1 MAQQYSET
9 VVQKLPSAC
18 VVDITPPTFAGVAS
32 ATPNTDGSISLAWLA
47 ATDLTGPIEYLLY
60 IALGSVSAG
69 TLFQVSNLVTIAPAV
84 LTKKIFTLADQTTYL
99 VNGQQY
105 TVGVRAKDGV
115 GNINTNVVILT
126 PTAIASGNIPG
137 VYQQILND
145 FIDVE
150 VGLSASASAIAG
162 GAGVNH
168 VDAKRSHHGVDRGA
182 IGHPAA
188 GCGSIGMAP
197 IPAGKRTPGS
207 ATTNRKSAGSQCS
220 SRGGEQ
226 GQEPVFG
233 KHES

>member
-9 VVQKLPSAC
+9 LVQKLPSAC
-18 VVDITPPTFAGVAS
+18 VVDITPPTFTGVAS
-32 ATPNTDGSISLAWLA
+32 ATPNADGSISLAWLA

-145 FIDVE
+145 LIDVE
-150 VGLSASASAIAG
+150 IGLSASASAIAS
-162 GAGVNH
+162 GAGTQM
-168 VDAKRSHHGVDRGA
+168 
-182 IGHPAA
+182 
-188 GCGSIGMAP
+188 SILSDETV
-197 IPAGKRTPGS
+197 ITL
-207 ATTNRKSAGSQCS
+207 
-220 SRGGEQ
+220 
-226 GQEPVFG
+226 EPNPETSMII
-233 KHES
+233 ESDEVI